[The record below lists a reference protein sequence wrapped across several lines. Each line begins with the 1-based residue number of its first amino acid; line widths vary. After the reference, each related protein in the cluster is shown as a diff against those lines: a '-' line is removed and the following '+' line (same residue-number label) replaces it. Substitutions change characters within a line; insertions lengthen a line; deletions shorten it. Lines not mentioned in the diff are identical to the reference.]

1 MFTPETAGK
10 SGNALDLTDTG
21 PRQAAAPRPGSP
33 VATQLPRHTKQ
44 IHKDRMTATLCG
56 EFAVFMIG
64 MRINKPLRVDKW
76 IPIAAAMTRMLNELY
91 AYPELGLLHHEQWFS
106 RTIMMVQ
113 YWRSMEHLLAYSKSR
128 DNAHLPAMRDFFR
141 RVGRD
146 GTVGIWHETYLV
158 RPGSYENVYANMPA
172 FGLGRAGVLSPARGR
187 LETAAGRVAATA

>member
-1 MFTPETAGK
+1 
-10 SGNALDLTDTG
+10 
-21 PRQAAAPRPGSP
+21 
-33 VATQLPRHTKQ
+33 
-44 IHKDRMTATLCG
+44 
-56 EFAVFMIG
+56 MIG

-91 AYPELGLLHHEQWFS
+91 THPELGLLHHEQWFS

-141 RVGRD
+141 RVGKD

-187 LETAAGRVAATA
+187 LETAAGRVAATAQPEPDPIWETPV